1 MQRLPRILSRSEK
14 RVKFLRFSL
23 HVTSHMQRKSPC
35 LILLPSEAGRR
46 SQTDNNP
53 WRDALHQQEVIDQ
66 QQLRQHA
73 PHAVRATAATAVTVM
88 PQPCG
93 LRIYGMRSI
102 CLGLSRRVR
111 SFGQAATNMNA
122 PFDSAPLWTLK
133 TAMSAVARI
142 TISMRPN

>member
-73 PHAVRATAATAVTVM
+73 PHAVRATAATAVTVT
-88 PQPCG
+88 
-93 LRIYGMRSI
+93 RRSP
-102 CLGLSRRVR
+102 
-111 SFGQAATNMNA
+111 A
-122 PFDSAPLWTLK
+122 PPYIPLQETEEG
-133 TAMSAVARI
+133 SAVAAVAVGEASSLGGLVLVRRC
-142 TISMRPN
+142 TTHRKKSGR